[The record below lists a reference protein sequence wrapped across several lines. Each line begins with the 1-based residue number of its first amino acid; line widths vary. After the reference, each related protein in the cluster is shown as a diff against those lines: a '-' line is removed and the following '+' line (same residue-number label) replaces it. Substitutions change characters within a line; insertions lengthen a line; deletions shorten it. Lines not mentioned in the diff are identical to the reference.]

1 MGHVI
6 SNLALG
12 VGQSFVYRREGVGH
26 VFFYQPHFQMLWPTP
41 YTFWLV
47 SKAENS

>member
-26 VFFYQPHFQMLWPTP
+26 VFFLST
-41 YTFWLV
+41 TFPNALAHPLYFLI
-47 SKAENS
+47 SL